1 MEHIIHLGTATR
13 VFFKT
18 FIFLAILYTIMLFVY
33 SIFAFITNI
42 IVAKNSDYLRTTNS
56 GLDYLSISLGAKSNI
71 KVGVNEDG

>member
-1 MEHIIHLGTATR
+1 MGTATR

>member
-1 MEHIIHLGTATR
+1 MGTATR

-18 FIFLAILYTIMLFVY
+18 FIFLAILFTIMLFVY
-33 SIFAFITNI
+33 SIFAFTTNI